1 MAEASLYSSG
11 QRLLKEGKKE
21 RKKECRIW
29 GKIEA
34 MASSLVMVSL
44 RVGSRSSAFC
54 VFNGI
59 RRSKWPR
66 KIELSNSEST
76 RLVISVFTA

>member
-1 MAEASLYSSG
+1 MAEAILYSSG
-11 QRLLKEGKKE
+11 QRRLKEINKDGQ
-21 RKKECRIW
+21 IW

-34 MASSLVMVSL
+34 IASSLMIVSL
-44 RVGSRSSAFC
+44 CVGSRSSASC

-59 RRSKWPR
+59 RQSKWPR

>member
-11 QRLLKEGKKE
+11 QRKERKKAGRKE
-21 RKKECRIW
+21 RKKEHRIW
-29 GKIEA
+29 GQIET

-44 RVGSRSSAFC
+44 CSSAFC

-59 RRSKWPR
+59 RQSKWPR

>member
-1 MAEASLYSSG
+1 MAEAILYSSG
-11 QRLLKEGKKE
+11 QRLLNEINKD
-21 RKKECRIW
+21 RPIW

-34 MASSLVMVSL
+34 IASSLMMVSL
-44 RVGSRSSAFC
+44 CAGSRSSAFC
-54 VFNGI
+54 VFNGM
-59 RRSKWPR
+59 RQSKWPR